1 MNIGNCSWILCYQQL
16 PLIRTV
22 STSGKYPQGKYV
34 QLNYPTATDIEI
46 LQHPDLPFSHF
57 AIRLPTSP
65 TATQLLH
72 AYNTLYQA
80 AADSVDAFTASTDS
94 TGFSLHATNDGSL
107 PISYNLALTTSG
119 MAIVPRRSE
128 GSMLKRDNGT
138 EIGFVQLNGTTL
150 GGTMLVKYLELWE
163 ALRARP
169 DKLDD
174 ILRDIGIPKGA
185 MRFGEM
191 N

>member
-1 MNIGNCSWILCYQQL
+1 M
-16 PLIRTV
+16 V
-22 STSGKYPQGKYV
+22 STPGKCSQCKHR
-34 QLNYPTATDIEI
+34 QLNHPTATDIEI

-65 TATQLLH
+65 TATQLLN

-80 AADSVDAFTASTDS
+80 AKDSVDAFIASPDS
-94 TGFSLHATNDGSL
+94 AGLTLHATDSGSL
-107 PISYNLALTTSG
+107 PISYNLAMTTSG

-128 GSMLKRDNGT
+128 GSMLKRDDGT

-150 GGTMLVKYLELWE
+150 GGTMLVKYLEMWE

-174 ILRDIGIPKGA
+174 ILRDIGIP
-185 MRFGEM
+185 RVL
-191 N
+191 